1 MGYASLSLAGFRRV
15 GSTRIPRE
23 VRLGLYAAQLAE
35 RFHGMEEVRGS
46 IPLSSTKSCEARP
59 GGGFRAFRGL
69 MPSGMNHPRAS
80 PCSKEIA
87 MDERLFEE
95 F

>member
-1 MGYASLSLAGFRRV
+1 
-15 GSTRIPRE
+15 
-23 VRLGLYAAQLAE
+23 
-35 RFHGMEEVRGS
+35 MEEVRGS

-80 PCSKEIA
+80 PYSKETA

-95 F
+95 FRFDWTLAGKFSHNVDGYITCLQLAVSV